1 MRDLVLLAR
10 GLREVGDRGRKA
22 GLVGEPLQLGL
33 PAMGAVAVGA
43 ASRR

>member
-1 MRDLVLLAR
+1 MLDLVPLAR
-10 GLREVGDRGRKA
+10 GLRGVGDRDRKA
-22 GLVGEPLQLGL
+22 GLVGEPLLLGL